1 VTAALALI
9 LAFAVTPASP
19 PATTSAIHYART
31 IPIAAVGHGPI
42 ALSPDGKWLATN
54 DGGRVRIFATSGMR
68 QIASLKSPSGN
79 ALVAFSPN
87 GATLA
92 GAGNAVVAWSTADWT
107 VRWSLPA
114 QGFTALAWA
123 PDGATLFLAGGTATL
138 AAYDAAG
145 HVRWT
150 GASVATPT
158 SRIAVSPDGKLAAA
172 GSYGGGLR
180 LLSTVDGTAVG
191 SLADTAA
198 YGGKTTAAQRAG
210 WLAHPGT
217 IEALV
222 FTADGTKLA
231 SAGADGTIKLWDVAR
246 HRVLWTNICG
256 TSTSSLVLEN
266 ARTLDAACGW
276 NIRRLALANGM
287 QQPKLGGHG
296 GDVDAL
302 ALEPGGAS
310 LWSAA
315 EDGTLKRW
323 DLRRRSAVAT
333 YGAIGVAALTP
344 DGRRLAFG
352 RGDSDIV
359 ELDLGTDRPIATV
372 SGNVLPETL
381 GSYSYSAALLAIS
394 DDGRWLASGGYVT
407 SGFIDHAGVAK
418 AVMRVWRSDRAAPLF
433 TWNGVAPDRIAF
445 APDARRIVV
454 RSPEMTDTRNTMW
467 TLDRVSGAITTWV
480 VEWDKLTPDGTLHQC
495 TIDGFDASAIVFAGI
510 APELL
515 AASGPCPGE
524 HTNGSPQAM
533 RLWPVGSSRAGPP
546 FPAAAIDPLAPIALS
561 RDRRT
566 AVTFQERKLRVW
578 DVTAHTQRGSV
589 TIPPTGN
596 GSYDVWSGFALGG
609 NDAVALI
616 VLWDDATKAR
626 DRYVLLGWDIRTGA
640 PLGRS
645 AARVGTEGSRLLV
658 RGDGTRAYVTTPNGL
673 DVWVL
678 GTAAKP

>member
-9 LAFAVTPASP
+9 LAFAVTPVP
-19 PATTSAIHYART
+19 PLAGPSAIHYART
-31 IPIAAVGHGPI
+31 IPIAAIGHGPI

-68 QIASLKSPSGN
+68 QIASLKSPFGN
-79 ALVAFSPN
+79 ALLAFSPN

-92 GAGNAVVAWSTADWT
+92 GAGDGVVAWSTADWT

-114 QGFTALAWA
+114 QTFTTLAWA
-123 PDGATLFLAGGTATL
+123 PDGATLFLAGGTANL

-150 GASVATPT
+150 GEKVATPT

-180 LLSTVDGTAVG
+180 LLSTADGTVVA
-191 SLADTAA
+191 SLADSAA

-217 IEALV
+217 IEALL

-246 HRVLWTNICG
+246 HVVLWTNICG

-276 NIRRLALANGM
+276 SIRRLALANGM
-287 QQPKLGGHG
+287 QQPKLSGHG

-302 ALEPGGAS
+302 ALEPGGAY

-323 DLRRRSAVAT
+323 DLRRRSAIAT

-352 RGDSDIV
+352 RGDADIV
-359 ELDLGTDRPIATV
+359 ELDLGTGRPIATV
-372 SGNVLPETL
+372 GGNVLPETL
-381 GSYSYSAALLAIS
+381 GSYSYSRAALALS
-394 DDGRWLASGGYVT
+394 DDGAWLAAGGYVT
-407 SGFIDHAGVAK
+407 EGFIDHSGVAK
-418 AVMRVWRSDRAAPLF
+418 AVIRVWRRDRAAPLF

-445 APDARRIVV
+445 APDQRRIVV

-467 TLDRVSGAITTWV
+467 TLDRISGAMTTWV
-480 VEWDKLTPDGTLHQC
+480 VEC
-495 TIDGFDASAIVFAGI
+495 TVDGFDASAIVFAGV
-510 APELL
+510 APQLL

-546 FPAAAIDPLAPIALS
+546 FTAAPIDPLAPIALAS
-561 RDRRT
+561 DRRT
-566 AVTFQERKLRVW
+566 AVTFQEGKLRIW
-578 DVTAHTQRGSV
+578 DVAGRKQRASV
-589 TIPPTGN
+589 TIPPTGS

-609 NDAVALI
+609 NYAVALI
-616 VLWDDATKAR
+616 VLWNDTTKAR
-626 DRYVLLGWDIRTGA
+626 DKYVLLGWDIRTGA

-645 AARVGTEGSRLLV
+645 AARAGTEGSRLLV
-658 RGDGTRAYVTTPNGL
+658 RGDGTRAYVTTPSGL
-673 DVWVL
+673 DVWTL
-678 GTAAKP
+678 GGPAKP